1 MFWLCGFGVLLS
13 VWFGRC
19 ALANGIDAKPFG
31 VLALVFLV
39 GVGVSM
45 RGRW

>member
-13 VWFGRC
+13 VWFGRL
-19 ALANGIDAKPFG
+19 ALADGFDATPFA

-39 GVGVSM
+39 GVGVSL
-45 RGRW
+45 RGRV